1 MSTTWDPTR
10 YLRYDSERS
19 RPFIDLLAR
28 VDVNARH
35 IVDLGCGPGHLTQ
48 MLRRRWPQA
57 EIVGVD
63 SSPQMIERA
72 RTEPDDRVRY
82 ELADLREWRPEGP
95 VDLLVSNA
103 TFQWVPGHLQLLP
116 DLADRVASRGALAFS
131 VPGNFTA
138 PSHQI
143 LHALA
148 AEELYEAYG
157 RPDERPNALDAA
169 AYLDL
174 LSRPGWSVDAWET
187 TYLHVL
193 QGPDPVFEWISGTGA
208 RPVLESLPADLVA
221 AFSAEFKARLR
232 AAYPAQSYGTVL
244 PFRRVFVVAHRSNQ

>member
-1 MSTTWDPTR
+1 MSSSWDPTH
-10 YLRYDSERS
+10 YLRYGSERS

-28 VDVNARH
+28 VDIDARH
-35 IVDLGCGPGHLTQ
+35 IVDLGCGPGHLTEV
-48 MLRRRWPQA
+48 LRRRWPQA

-63 SSPQMIERA
+63 SSPQMIGRA
-72 RTEPDDRVRY
+72 RTEQDDRVRY

-95 VDLLVSNA
+95 IDLLVSNA
-103 TFQWVPGHLQLLP
+103 TFQWVPGHLELLP

-131 VPGNFTA
+131 VPGNFMA

-148 AEELYEAYG
+148 AEEPYRAYVPDD
-157 RPDERPNALDAA
+157 RPDALDAA
-169 AYLDL
+169 DYLDV
-174 LSRPGWSVDAWET
+174 LSRPGWRVDAWET

-193 QGPDPVFEWISGTGA
+193 PGPDPVFEWISGTGA

-221 AFSAEFKARLR
+221 AFTADFKARLR

-244 PFRRVFVVAHRSNQ
+244 PYRRVFVVAHRSSR